1 MREFKKYL
9 GIRNSASYIQ
19 RKELFIMT
27 KQEIVSALELLYDVG
42 IYHSEL
48 TSELRRTVWKLEQL
62 NAVVI
67 TFKRDNW
74 QNNKVTLRAKAK

>member
-27 KQEIVSALELLYDVG
+27 KQEIVSGLELLYDVG

-48 TSELRRTVWKLEQL
+48 TNE
-62 NAVVI
+62 
-67 TFKRDNW
+67 
-74 QNNKVTLRAKAK
+74 